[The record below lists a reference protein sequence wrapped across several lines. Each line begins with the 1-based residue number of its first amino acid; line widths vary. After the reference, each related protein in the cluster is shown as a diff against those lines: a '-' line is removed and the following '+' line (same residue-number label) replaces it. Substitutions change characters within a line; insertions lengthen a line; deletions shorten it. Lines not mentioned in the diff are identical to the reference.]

1 MAAPLDPAEGIVIGW
16 LLLNVFVTTFVA
28 LVAASAGVVA
38 IALASTTN
46 ATAIITANNTMFAR
60 RIALSITLSFPL
72 GGPEIP

>member
-1 MAAPLDPAEGIVIGW
+1 VAAPLDPAEGIVIGW